1 MCNEIGNV
9 KKSINW
15 WISLIINI
23 KQHAG
28 KFFRLELDVQFQRK
42 KKIRI
47 IVRIWIEINESQIFW
62 SIR

>member
-28 KFFRLELDVQFQRK
+28 KVFRLELDVQF
-42 KKIRI
+42 
-47 IVRIWIEINESQIFW
+47 
-62 SIR
+62 